1 MSHLLSCLG
10 GNIWLAVLPASKDL
24 GQECSACKG
33 FIPSLGGSWVLGIGL
48 LGALK
53 TFGVGAKTRFRVQLG
68 LKLYLDKRM
77 VCGPGRGKC
86 TKTLKWCWSLV

>member
-10 GNIWLAVLPASKDL
+10 GNIWLAVLSASKDL

-33 FIPSLGGSWVLGIGL
+33 FIPSLGGFWVLGIGL

-53 TFGVGAKTRFRVQLG
+53 TFGMGWGLRPDLG
-68 LKLYLDKRM
+68 FSLGSSC
-77 VCGPGRGKC
+77 VSIRG
-86 TKTLKWCWSLV
+86 WSVDQDEKNLRRN

>member
-53 TFGVGAKTRFRVQLG
+53 MFGVGVETSFRGQLG
-68 LKLYLDKRM
+68 LKLYLK
-77 VCGPGRGKC
+77 K
-86 TKTLKWCWSLV
+86 